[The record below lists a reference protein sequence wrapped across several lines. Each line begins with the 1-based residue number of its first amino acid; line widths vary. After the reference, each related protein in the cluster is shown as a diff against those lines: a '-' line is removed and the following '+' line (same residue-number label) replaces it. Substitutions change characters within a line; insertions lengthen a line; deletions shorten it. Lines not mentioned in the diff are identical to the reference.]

1 MGKHKPNYDPSQD
14 MGDYVV
20 ATGCS
25 DIFVSGKKMTDKKYY
40 SHTTRPG
47 SLKVLTM
54 EKLME
59 KKGGGEI
66 LRRAVSGMLPK
77 NRLRDKR
84 LARLKSKSI
93 PVYMQSEKGSRL
105 MLDWAWKH
113 MRNAN

>member
-20 ATGCS
+20 VSGCS

-84 LARLKSKSI
+84 LARLKSKSFLSGEW
-93 PVYMQSEKGSRL
+93 VCLGWEREL
-105 MLDWAWKH
+105 
-113 MRNAN
+113 RR